1 MIRKILLPF
10 GCILVLVA
18 CATETPPE
26 PAETTETP
34 EASGQAPGVSFLAL
48 HLYNPASDE
57 THQQLLTAL
66 DELSQAVASV
76 GHPETRYRVWK
87 VTGEQTGDYGYL
99 FGSLW
104 ADRDTYDAVHE
115 HADYKAVMT
124 KIEESGLE
132 ALEAE
137 VYNRYTLLN
146 PPTTPPPALP
156 DEGPTFLSV
165 HLFNLASAEAEK
177 ELVDM
182 LEELNGAIANA
193 GHPETRYGVWKVSGD
208 QTGDYAYVFGSTWA
222 DRGAYDTAHEHPDY
236 KALQEQHEDA
246 FKNLIA
252 EQIYNKYEL
261 VQ

>member
-1 MIRKILLPF
+1 MIRRILLPL
-10 GCILVLVA
+10 GCILVLMA

-26 PAETTETP
+26 PAETTEAP
-34 EASGQAPGVSFLAL
+34 EASGQAPGFSFLAL

-57 THQQLLTAL
+57 AHQQLLTAL
-66 DELSQAVASV
+66 DGLSQAVASV

-87 VTGEQTGDYGYL
+87 VTGEQSGDHGHL

-104 ADRDTYDAVHE
+104 ADRATYDAVHE

-165 HLFNLASAEAEK
+165 HVFNLPSAEAEEQLVGMLD
-177 ELVDM
+177 ELS
-182 LEELNGAIANA
+182 GAIANA

-208 QTGDYAYVFGSTWA
+208 QAGDYAYVLGSAWA
-222 DRGAYDTAHEHPDY
+222 DRATYDTTHEHDDY
-236 KALQEQHEDA
+236 KALQEQHEETYKSLVGD
-246 FKNLIA
+246 
-252 EQIYNKYEL
+252 EIYNKYEL